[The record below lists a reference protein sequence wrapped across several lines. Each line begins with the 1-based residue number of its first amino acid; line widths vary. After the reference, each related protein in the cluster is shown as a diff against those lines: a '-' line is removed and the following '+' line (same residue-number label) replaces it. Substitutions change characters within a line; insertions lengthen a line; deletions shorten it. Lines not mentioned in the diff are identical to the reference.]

1 MTYEESEKNV
11 DGPGSF
17 IKKEDSSNYKLRV
30 HLREPELIVTHA
42 GHVVE
47 EPKYENLEDFL
58 NSYVSLEDGDYDV
71 SSAEE
76 KIKDEVDLRRRIEEF
91 RRKGYFSAEAPV
103 ELKKGPGSMRPPL
116 SYRDNFLSHIHGLAR
131 YMHNERKVRASRA
144 RKVSGMI
151 LGHFKRLSGA
161 DERKAKEEEKRI
173 RLLAKRT
180 AWEIRKKWK
189 VVEREVR
196 RRRAERAEEVHR
208 LAGKEQLANILKHS
222 TDLLEARIERQTG
235 PPAKQKKVK
244 EKSSKNDLNYLRD
257 TPDDQLSI
265 EELKLKY
272 SNPEIVGSLGQNVE
286 SDESDEDQLDSENE
300 LPEEVSDDEE
310 TRGQQTALPKF
321 NESIEKNRTN
331 TNRITRASA
340 RKLASQNEI
349 KQELNGG
356 HDDDLYHDK
365 QNKGG
370 SNNKSLRLKNHEE
383 EFENESTLSSLYD
396 NSVQS
401 KKRSHEV
408 EEEISRKRQP
418 IENEVPKD
426 SQINEISTIT
436 ANKVEIPFLFRGFL
450 REYQQFGLE
459 WLTALHESNTNGI
472 LADEMGL
479 GKTIQTIALLAH
491 LACEKEN
498 WGPHLII
505 VPTSVM
511 LNWEMEFKKFLPGF
525 KILTYYGNPQERKEK
540 RTGWYKPDTWHVCIT
555 SYQLVLQDHQP
566 FRRKK
571 WQYMILDE
579 AHNIKNFRSQRWQ
592 SLLNFNAEHR
602 LLLTGTPLQNNLVE
616 LWSLLYFLMPAGVT
630 DANSGFAN
638 LKDFQDWFSKPM
650 DRLIEEG
657 SEMNEE
663 AMTTVS
669 KLHRVLRPYLLRR
682 LKTEVEK
689 QMPGK
694 YEHVVYCQLSKRQ
707 RFLYDD
713 FINRARTREIL
724 ASGNFMSIINCLM
737 QLRKVCN
744 HPNLHEERPIVTS
757 FAQRRSAIADMEIK
771 EMLVRKRLLED
782 EPMRKLDLST
792 LRLVCTDSES
802 FDAVTSREMGA
813 LCASDGYDK
822 RCTLLEME
830 IDQQSSA
837 NYIKKAEFGFDFQ
850 NKKYKRE
857 LETMRHQKYLNEQKC
872 TRKPIFGNNL
882 IQMVRELPRNYRA
895 IDYTLT
901 AQSDSNYNLNTT
913 SMLRDSILSVEERA
927 DSMKEILQNFACIT
941 PQAVVVDL
949 PELFTGPVKYNVTPK
964 MKQDNWPWHQAATRL
979 AIAFPDRR
987 LLQYDCG
994 KLQVLDKLLRD
1005 LVSNG
1010 HRALIFTQM
1019 TKVLDILEQFLNI
1032 HGHRYLR
1039 LDGATKIEQRQILTE
1054 RFNNDDKI
1062 PVFILS
1068 TRSGGLGI
1076 NLTGADTV
1084 IFYDSD
1090 WNPQLDAQAQDRSHR
1105 IGQTRDVHIYRL
1117 ISEYTVESNMLR
1129 RANQKRMLDK
1139 IVIQGGEFTTEW
1151 FKKADV
1157 LDLFDID
1164 EKDLE
1169 EAEAEAETA
1178 NKADD
1183 ENWEDALAAAEDEED
1198 VKAAQVARK
1207 ESVLERNEFIDMPT
1221 PQVSSARESTSS
1233 PSSMTP
1239 VYDKEAEEEEEEQQS
1254 NFDDAGLE
1262 NEEDL
1267 EQETVD
1273 DTLGHID
1280 EYMIGFLE
1288 REGTS
1293 DEW

>member
-1 MTYEESEKNV
+1 MTYEESEKNKN
-11 DGPGSF
+11 GLSSY
-17 IKKEDSSNYKLRV
+17 IKKEGSSDLKVRV
-30 HLREPELIVTHA
+30 RFREPKLLVTHS
-42 GHVVE
+42 GHITE
-47 EPKYENLEDFL
+47 QPKYEHLEQYLD
-58 NSYVSLEDGDYDV
+58 SYVSLEDGDHDPKEAKELV
-71 SSAEE
+71 FR
-76 KIKDEVDLRRRIEEF
+76 EVQLRHRINEF
-91 RRKGYFSAEAPV
+91 RKKGYFTAEAPV
-103 ELKKGPGSMRPPL
+103 ELKKAPSSNNIPI
-116 SYRDNFLSHIHGLAR
+116 SYRDNLLSHVNGYAR
-131 YMHNERKVRASRA
+131 SMHNDRKVRASRS
-144 RKVSGMI
+144 RRISGMI
-151 LGHFKRLSGA
+151 LAHFKRLSGA
-161 DERKAKEEEKRI
+161 DEKKAKEEDKRI

-189 VVEREVR
+189 VIEREVR
-196 RRRAERAEEVHR
+196 RRRAERAAEAQRV
-208 LAGKEQLANILKHS
+208 AGKEQLANILKHS
-222 TDLLEARIERQTG
+222 TDLLEARIERANINISAQTSES
-235 PPAKQKKVK
+235 AV
-244 EKSSKNDLNYLRD
+244 DWNYLLK
-257 TPDDQLSI
+257 TSDDLLSVD
-265 EELKLKY
+265 ELKLKY
-272 SNPEIVGSLGQNVE
+272 SNPDLIKNIER
-286 SDESDEDQLDSENE
+286 
-300 LPEEVSDDEE
+300 EEEAEETSDDEPLSSE
-310 TRGQQTALPKF
+310 DEENEDEDITEESNLRKRKVSDKTRVV
-321 NESIEKNRTN
+321 
-331 TNRITRASA
+331 
-340 RKLASQNEI
+340 
-349 KQELNGG
+349 
-356 HDDDLYHDK
+356 
-365 QNKGG
+365 NKHPP
-370 SNNKSLRLKNHEE
+370 SLRRSRRFFAKKSYNHVSDLDGEVIVMKKE
-383 EFENESTLSSLYD
+383 DITDGVST
-396 NSVQS
+396 
-401 KKRSHEV
+401 KKDLNDGD
-408 EEEISRKRQP
+408 Q
-418 IENEVPKD
+418 NEVPLHD
-426 SQINEISTIT
+426 TGSSSSLSLLYNEDVASKKKRRVNDDGLARKKSIAGISEQRKFDEPNGSPVLH
-436 ANKVEIPFLFRGFL
+436 ANKIQVPFLFRGTL
-450 REYQQFGLE
+450 REYQQYGLE
-459 WLTALHESNTNGI
+459 WLTALHDSNTNGI

-540 RTGWYKPDTWHVCIT
+540 RSGWYKPDTWHVCIT

-630 DANSGFAN
+630 QNNSAFAN

-657 SEMNEE
+657 QDMNPE
-663 AMTTVS
+663 AMNTVA

-689 QMPGK
+689 QMPAK

-757 FAQRRSAIADMEIK
+757 FALRRSAIADLEIK
-771 EMLVRKRLLED
+771 DLLVRKRLLHE
-782 EPMRKLDLST
+782 EPMTKLDLST
-792 LRLVCTDSES
+792 LRLIRTDSEA
-802 FDAVTSREMGA
+802 FDTFVSDELNS
-813 LCASDGYDK
+813 LCATNAYNRISTFL
-822 RCTLLEME
+822 RMQ
-830 IDQQSSA
+830 IDEECKPCQF
-837 NYIKKAEFGFDFQ
+837 KKSNFKEHFQ
-850 NKKYKRE
+850 NKIYQEQLDK
-857 LETMRHQKYLNEQKC
+857 LNFQKYLNESKC
-872 TRKPIFGNNL
+872 SHSPIYGSNL
-882 IQMVRELPRNYRA
+882 IRLAEKLPKHSTS
-895 IDYTLT
+895 IDYTLY
-901 AQSDSNYNLNTT
+901 AKDDPLYLLNTT
-913 SMLRDSILSVEERA
+913 KALRSCILSTEERA
-927 DSMKEILQNFACIT
+927 SNMKEIIQRFACIT
-941 PQAVVVDL
+941 PKAVVVDL
-949 PELFTGPVKYNVTPK
+949 PELFCKTIPRDLLYEVSRKINPL
-964 MKQDNWPWHQAATRL
+964 HQASTRL
-979 AIAFPDRR
+979 AIAFPDKR

-994 KLQVLDKLLRD
+994 KLQVLDRLLKD

-1010 HRALIFTQM
+1010 HRVLIFTQM

-1151 FKKADV
+1151 FRKADV
-1157 LDLFDID
+1157 LDLFDLDD
-1164 EKDLE
+1164 ESLKKV
-1169 EAEAEAETA
+1169 
-1178 NKADD
+1178 KADSD
-1183 ENWEDALAAAEDEED
+1183 SGSTKNEENWEVALAAAEDEED
-1198 VKAAQVARK
+1198 VQAAQVARK
-1207 ESVLERNEFIDMPT
+1207 ESALEQTEFSETST
-1221 PQVSSARESTSS
+1221 PQAMLTKDSTPLSSDSATPGFERDST
-1233 PSSMTP
+1233 
-1239 VYDKEAEEEEEEQQS
+1239 EEQS
-1254 NFDDAGLE
+1254 NTNDMDEDRSEL
-1262 NEEDL
+1262 EEDL
-1267 EQETVD
+1267 DETV
-1273 DTLGHID
+1273 GHID
-1280 EYMIGFLE
+1280 EYMISFLE
-1288 REGTS
+1288 QEGTS

>member
-11 DGPGSF
+11 DGPGSC
-17 IKKEDSSNYKLRV
+17 IKKEDSSNFKLRV

-47 EPKYENLEDFL
+47 EPKYEKLEDFL
-58 NSYVSLEDGDYDV
+58 KSYVSLEDGDYDIQ
-71 SSAEE
+71 SAEE
-76 KIKDEVDLRRRIEEF
+76 KIKGEVDLRRRIEEF

-103 ELKKGPGSMRPPL
+103 ELKKGPGSMKPPV

-161 DERKAKEEEKRI
+161 DERKAKEEDKRI

-189 VVEREVR
+189 VIEREVR
-196 RRRAERAEEVHR
+196 RRRTERAEEAHR
-208 LAGKEQLANILKHS
+208 LAGKEHLANILKHS

-235 PPAKQKKVK
+235 PPPTKQEKLK
-244 EKSSKNDLNYLRD
+244 EKPPKNDLNYLRD
-257 TPDDQLSI
+257 TPDDSLSV

-272 SNPEIVGSLGQNVE
+272 SNLEVINTLGENADIEE
-286 SDESDEDQLDSENE
+286 SDEGQLDSENE
-300 LPEEVSDDEE
+300 LPEEASEDEE
-310 TRGQQTALPKF
+310 TKEKPKTLSEPI
-321 NESIEKNRTN
+321 ESIEKQPTK
-331 TNRITRASA
+331 TSRITRSSA
-340 RKLASQNEI
+340 RKLASQNGTKE
-349 KQELNGG
+349 ELNGEHNDNLSRYSQERG
-356 HDDDLYHDK
+356 ISY
-365 QNKGG
+365 NG
-370 SNNKSLRLKNHEE
+370 KSLVKNEE
-383 EFENESTLSSLYD
+383 EESENEYTLSSLFD
-396 NSVQS
+396 DSVQS

-408 EEEISRKRQP
+408 EEQTSRKRQQV
-418 IENEVPKD
+418 ENEVVEDFDK
-426 SQINEISTIT
+426 NKVSTIT
-436 ANKVEIPFLFRGFL
+436 ANKVDVPFLFRGYL

-459 WLTALHESNTNGI
+459 WLTALHDSNTNGI

-498 WGPHLII
+498 WGPHLIV

-657 SEMNEE
+657 SEMDEE
-663 AMTTVS
+663 AMTTVA

-757 FAQRRSAIADMEIK
+757 FAQRRSAIADMETKDLLI
-771 EMLVRKRLLED
+771 RKRLLED

-802 FDAVTSREMGA
+802 FDAVTSNELEA
-813 LCASDGYDK
+813 LCASDGFDK

-830 IDQQSSA
+830 IDQQLSP
-837 NYIKKAEFGFDFQ
+837 NHINKAGFGLYFQ
-850 NKKYKRE
+850 NKKYERE
-857 LETMRHQKYLNEQKC
+857 LEKMRHQKYLNEQKC
-872 TRKPIFGNNL
+872 ARKPIFGSNL
-882 IQMVRELPRNYRA
+882 IRMVRELPRNCRA

-901 AQSDSNYNLNTT
+901 SQMDSMYNLNTT
-913 SMLRDSILSVEERA
+913 SALRDSVLSVEERA
-927 DSMKEILQNFACIT
+927 DSMKEVLQNFACIT

-949 PELFTGPVKYNVTPK
+949 PELFTGPIKYNVTPK
-964 MKQDNWPWHQAATRL
+964 MMQDNWPWHQAATRL

-994 KLQVLDKLLRD
+994 KLQVLDKLLRG
-1005 LVSNG
+1005 LISNG

-1151 FKKADV
+1151 FRKADV
-1157 LDLFDID
+1157 LDLFDLD
-1164 EKDLE
+1164 ERYLE
-1169 EAEAEAETA
+1169 EAEAEAP
-1178 NKADD
+1178 NKADE

-1207 ESVLERNEFIDMPT
+1207 ESALERNEFSDIPT

-1239 VYDKEAEEEEEEQQS
+1239 IYDKEIEEEEEQQS
-1254 NFDDAGLE
+1254 NFDETGLE
-1262 NEEDL
+1262 NEEEL
-1267 EQETVD
+1267 EQETID